1 VLPAPTQSIFRA
13 CRQTGV
19 SVNERK
25 IIMSP
30 TVHQAGSFRYFF
42 YSREETRVHVHV
54 SHPDGEAK
62 FWLSPDVSLAENR
75 GLSSRQLR
83 TAEHFVKNHQSE
95 LKDAWRTYFSSGK
108 DT

>member
-1 VLPAPTQSIFRA
+1 VPTQSIFSRR
-13 CRQTGV
+13 RQTGI
-19 SVNERK
+19 SAHERK

-75 GLSSRQLR
+75 SLSPRQLR
-83 TAEHFVKNHQSE
+83 TAEHFVKNNQSE
-95 LKDAWRTYFSSGK
+95 LKDAWRTYFSSGE